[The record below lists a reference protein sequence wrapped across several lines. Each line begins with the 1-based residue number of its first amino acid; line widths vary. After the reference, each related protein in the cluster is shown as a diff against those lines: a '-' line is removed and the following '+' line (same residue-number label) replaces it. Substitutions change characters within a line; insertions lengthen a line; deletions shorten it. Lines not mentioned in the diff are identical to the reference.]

1 MVEDGEGRKSCS
13 SNQWNATPGE
23 SSCGTVNGAFKCI
36 GKAPSSN
43 GIHIG
48 TKISEKQNADGTTT
62 TTKED
67 TITQTNCTGAY
78 SCSTQVTNNKT
89 SIIKD
94 SNGNTIGQNSECT
107 GPHCAVDGKGD
118 ADGDGLKDC
127 IGVGCGFGT
136 GEGEE
141 GEEEEFGGPENE
153 DVGTFGETTSQF
165 MDRVE
170 GSPIVEAARGLS
182 FGSGGSCSFGSFTVP
197 MLGTLSF
204 QPMCAWAAEWFAPLR
219 AIMLAVWA
227 LVAVRTFF
235 EA

>member
-1 MVEDGEGRKSCS
+1 ID
-13 SNQWNATPGE
+13 T
-23 SSCGTVNGAFKCI
+23 TV
-36 GKAPSSN
+36 
-43 GIHIG
+43 
-48 TKISEKQNADGTTT
+48 TDKQNADGTTT

-127 IGVGCGFGT
+127 IGVGCGSGT

-141 GEEEEFGGPENE
+141 GEDEEFGGPENE

-165 MDRVE
+165 MDRV
-170 GSPIVEAARGLS
+170 GSSPIVEAARGLS